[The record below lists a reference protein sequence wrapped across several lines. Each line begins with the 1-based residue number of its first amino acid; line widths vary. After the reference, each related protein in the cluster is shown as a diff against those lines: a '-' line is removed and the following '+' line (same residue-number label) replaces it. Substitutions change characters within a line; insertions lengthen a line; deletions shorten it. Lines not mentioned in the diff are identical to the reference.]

1 MKQVRSAVDLL
12 SVVNRYGTDGQC
24 REYLTQ
30 LRWPEGVKCP
40 KCDSDKI
47 SRIKLRHQF
56 DCDSCRYQF
65 SVLSGTMFH
74 DTHLALTKWF
84 YATYIL
90 CESRKGVSANQLKRM
105 LRVSYETAWYLCHR
119 IRAAMKAAQPQP
131 LLAGVVEMDETYI
144 GGHHHGACLT
154 GGGAPMK
161 QIVLGIRQRGGE
173 LRFFTAHDVK
183 LGTIRQFIKENISDK
198 VDAFITDDFST
209 YQFAV
214 KGRPLE
220 RKHKTVNHSR
230 KEYVRGDVYTNTVES
245 AFSLLKRGI
254 VGTWHK
260 ISAKHLQ
267 AYLDEMSFRFDN
279 RNNPYLFRDTLAKML
294 EAEHVEY
301 KQLTAEAA

>member
-1 MKQVRSAVDLL
+1 M
-12 SVVNRYGTDGQC
+12 NRYGTHDHC
-24 REYLTQ
+24 RAYLTE
-30 LRWPEGVKCP
+30 LRWPDGVKCP
-40 KCDSDKI
+40 RCESDKI
-47 SRIKLRHQF
+47 SRIHDRKQF

-74 DTHLALTKWF
+74 NTHLALTKWF
-84 YATYIL
+84 FATYIL

-131 LLAGVVEMDETYI
+131 LLTGTVEMDETYI
-144 GGHHHGACLT
+144 GGHHHGAGMT
-154 GGGAPMK
+154 GGGDAK
-161 QIVLGIRQRGGE
+161 KKIVIGIRQRRGE
-173 LRFFTAHDVK
+173 LRFFTAQDVK
-183 LGTIRQFIKENISDK
+183 LGTIQKFIRENISDK

-214 KGRPLE
+214 KGRPLQS
-220 RKHKTVNHSR
+220 KHKTVCHSH

-279 RNNPYLFRDTLAKML
+279 RDNPDLFRDTLLKML
-294 EAEHVEY
+294 EAEHVED
-301 KQLTAEAA
+301 KTLTSAA